1 MNTEKR
7 VNKKYSA
14 FEALFHRE
22 MSWMRQIPDLSNSK
36 RKNLSQEFSLLFNEA
51 EKIRNTI
58 LSEID
63 SRRDMKSIEAKFKK
77 FIKEGDLVRVKK
89 NAKS

>member
-1 MNTEKR
+1 
-7 VNKKYSA
+7 
-14 FEALFHRE
+14 
-22 MSWMRQIPDLSNSK
+22 MRQIPDLSNSK

-77 FIKEGDLVRVKK
+77 LIKKGDLVRVKK
-89 NAKS
+89 LQKVKEKKKPFHPFILILRIIFFVN